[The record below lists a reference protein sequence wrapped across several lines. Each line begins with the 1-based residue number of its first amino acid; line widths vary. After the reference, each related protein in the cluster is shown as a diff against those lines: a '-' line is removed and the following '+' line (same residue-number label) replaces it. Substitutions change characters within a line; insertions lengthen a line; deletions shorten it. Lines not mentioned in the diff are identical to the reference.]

1 MVRVH
6 PHPPRLG
13 SSVVEQGSEEPC
25 VVSSILTPGTKNP
38 SAMCRRTF
46 CCSESKNTQNK
57 NSPIWG
63 VFALTATEQTINN
76 YVITTSTTI
85 HGA

>member
-25 VVSSILTPGTKNP
+25 VVSSILTPGTTK
-38 SAMCRRTF
+38 ARWFVQRVF
-46 CCSESKNTQNK
+46 
-57 NSPIWG
+57 
-63 VFALTATEQTINN
+63 VFAIL
-76 YVITTSTTI
+76 
-85 HGA
+85 